1 MRFSSWIL
9 SKLGEFLV
17 ADISQEALRAV
28 VRKEQLSFEAKQLH
42 GFDRPGPRTEEES
55 GAGAVGRL
63 TETPNLNVAILWWG
77 SRGRLRG
84 VVVAALQPSRAARRV
99 GERGWV
105 DSPKS
110 LCSRPTRINAKRTAT
125 SGDAAADARDG
136 VGGGSHPGARSGRVK
151 RGGLME
157 EATGDQAGHVG
168 VEAGRLLGREERL
181 FGGRNRLAVG
191 LASAGLALV
200 ADTADRE
207 HDDSGENAE
216 DHDDD

>member
-1 MRFSSWIL
+1 MDL
-9 SKLGEFLV
+9 
-17 ADISQEALRAV
+17 
-28 VRKEQLSFEAKQLH
+28 
-42 GFDRPGPRTEEES
+42 
-55 GAGAVGRL
+55 
-63 TETPNLNVAILWWG
+63 
-77 SRGRLRG
+77 LRG
-84 VVVAALQPSRAARRV
+84 NREVRLPTVMAHRPLSAPNGLARTSPFDLDYERITRWAINPPSLA
-99 GERGWV
+99 
-105 DSPKS
+105 
-110 LCSRPTRINAKRTAT
+110 
-125 SGDAAADARDG
+125 DAAADARDG

-207 HDDSGENAE
+207 HDDGGKNAE
-216 DHDDD
+216 DHDDDEEFHEGEATFTVGLSPLLNTLKHFASLFR